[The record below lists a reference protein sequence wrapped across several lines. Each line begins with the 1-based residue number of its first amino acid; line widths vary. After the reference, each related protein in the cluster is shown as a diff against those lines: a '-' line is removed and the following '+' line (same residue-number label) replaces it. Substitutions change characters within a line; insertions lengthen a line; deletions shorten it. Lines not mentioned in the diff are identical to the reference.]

1 MSILIK
7 ITQSKKD
14 TKVNSIDPLNA
25 SLPMFMQ
32 KVASKIVTNMKTDE
46 YDMYDYKAMVN
57 KCNHLTNDQ
66 QGKLL
71 NLFRKY
77 KDLFSGN
84 LESVPIPPMEIKL
97 REKVKPFHSQVY
109 TIPQVYM

>member
-1 MSILIK
+1 MSILMK
-7 ITQSKKD
+7 ITQSRKYN
-14 TKVNSIDPLNA
+14 KVNSIDLLNA

-32 KVASKIVTNMKTDE
+32 KVVSKIVTNMKTDE
-46 YDMYDYKAMVN
+46 YDRYDYKAMVN
-57 KCNHLTNDQ
+57 KYNHLTDDQ

-84 LESVPIPPMEIKL
+84 LESVPISPIL
-97 REKVKPFHSQVY
+97 REKVKPV
-109 TIPQVYM
+109 